1 MKAYLVMAAVAAV
14 ALTGCAH
21 RYKMTLTN
29 GNSITTSGKPKLNKE
44 GTAYLYKDL
53 RGRESWVSAG
63 KVTEIA
69 PQ

>member
-1 MKAYLVMAAVAAV
+1 MKNLLLIAVATL

-29 GNSITTSGKPKLNKE
+29 GNSITTSNKPKLNKE

-53 RGRESWVSAG
+53 QGKESWVFAG

>member
-1 MKAYLVMAAVAAV
+1 MKAYLLMAAVAVV

-29 GNSITTSGKPKLNKE
+29 GNSITTAGKPKLNKE
-44 GTAYLYKDL
+44 GNAYIYKDL
-53 RGRESWVSAG
+53 QGRETSVSAG